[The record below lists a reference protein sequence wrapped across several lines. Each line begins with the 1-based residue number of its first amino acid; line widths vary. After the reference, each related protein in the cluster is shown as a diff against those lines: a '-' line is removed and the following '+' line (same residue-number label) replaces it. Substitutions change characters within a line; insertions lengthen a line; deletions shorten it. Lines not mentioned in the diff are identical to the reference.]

1 MPRGGKRKGAG
12 GTRKGA
18 GGKRK
23 GAGGERKGA
32 GAPLGNVNGVENT
45 GGAAPLGNL
54 NGLGN
59 TGGAATVG
67 NTNSSSREKKISS
80 LLAVGLEL
88 DRHGAFNEAMSKY
101 REILELDPMHADTHY
116 SIGRLLSRLF
126 YQRDLVNSGPFP
138 LIVEHLRIADRG
150 GCKQAKNCLSQVL
163 LNGNHVGELGECR
176 PHPMDFEEVL
186 EHYKLVV
193 AKVEAE
199 NMASPGHPALLAA
212 SSLAHLDYALA
223 LMTCY
228 NPEDHVAVHVLAE
241 SELRIAVEQN
251 PRSFK
256 ANTDLATCLMRVKRN
271 ADAIDCFKLVLAI
284 RPNNLYATESLKYV
298 EGQVKI
304 VLGSSIVKIIKSL
317 YYRSRSPKQQ
327 RWESMTQSGT
337 NRQSILHDIC
347 YL

>member
-1 MPRGGKRKGAG
+1 VVLQLLETQTPRRKTLTNETETRLDYITNEAETRTKLRRIRFLLMPRGGKRKGAG

-150 GCKQAKNCLSQVL
+150 GCKQAKNCLCQVL

-199 NMASPGHPALLAA
+199 IWPHLVILLYW
-212 SSLAHLDYALA
+212 LLHHLLIWI
-223 LMTCY
+223 M
-228 NPEDHVAVHVLAE
+228 H
-241 SELRIAVEQN
+241 
-251 PRSFK
+251 
-256 ANTDLATCLMRVKRN
+256 
-271 ADAIDCFKLVLAI
+271 
-284 RPNNLYATESLKYV
+284 
-298 EGQVKI
+298 
-304 VLGSSIVKIIKSL
+304 
-317 YYRSRSPKQQ
+317 
-327 RWESMTQSGT
+327 
-337 NRQSILHDIC
+337 
-347 YL
+347 

>member
-1 MPRGGKRKGAG
+1 MPRGGKPGNKGNKQA
-12 GTRKGA
+12 T
-18 GGKRK
+18 GKK
-23 GAGGERKGA
+23 NNK
-32 GAPLGNVNGVENT
+32 
-45 GGAAPLGNL
+45 GGAAPPGNL
-54 NGLGN
+54 NALEN

-88 DRHGAFNEAMSKY
+88 DRHGAFNDAMSKY

-116 SIGRLLSRLF
+116 SIGRLLSRQF

-150 GCKQAKNCLSQVL
+150 GCKQAKNCLCQVL

-256 ANTDLATCLMRVKRN
+256 ANIDLATCLMRVKRN

-304 VLGSSIVKIIKSL
+304 VLGSIIVKIIKSL
-317 YYRSRSPKQQ
+317 Y
-327 RWESMTQSGT
+327 
-337 NRQSILHDIC
+337 
-347 YL
+347 

>member
-1 MPRGGKRKGAG
+1 MVLLTTPCLNIEKFS
-12 GTRKGA
+12 
-18 GGKRK
+18 
-23 GAGGERKGA
+23 
-32 GAPLGNVNGVENT
+32 
-45 GGAAPLGNL
+45 NL
-54 NGLGN
+54 
-59 TGGAATVG
+59 
-67 NTNSSSREKKISS
+67 IQC
-80 LLAVGLEL
+80 
-88 DRHGAFNEAMSKY
+88 
-101 REILELDPMHADTHY
+101 
-116 SIGRLLSRLF
+116 IGRLLSRLF

-150 GCKQAKNCLSQVL
+150 GCKQAKNCLCQVL